1 MDKATA
7 KRDDRP
13 ADPRA
18 ERANVLLKLLVEHY
32 IEKGAPVSSKQLATE
47 SALKISSATVRN
59 VMADLEVMGLVTS
72 PHTSAGKVPTAQGL
86 RFFVD
91 SLIQVQPLGSDAL
104 SLIQHELK
112 TERSPKELV
121 ATASS
126 LLSGITRMA
135 GVVTLPRR
143 EITTLRQVEFLP
155 LSGERILVVLVV
167 NDYEVENRV
176 ISCPRP
182 FEREELQQAANFIN
196 SHCAGASV
204 ATLRSTLLA
213 SMEADKSRLNTL
225 LTEMLEVAAD
235 AFDDGPLGQDGDY
248 VVAGEGNLLNFVSGD
263 DMDTVRGLF
272 DAFGRK
278 RDVLR
283 LLDRS
288 LDAEGVHLFI
298 GDESGYKPFMDY
310 SMVTAPYEVDGQAA
324 GVLGVIGPTRMAYQ
338 RVIPVV
344 DATAR
349 LLSAALRHQ
358 L

>member
-1 MDKATA
+1 
-7 KRDDRP
+7 
-13 ADPRA
+13 
-18 ERANVLLKLLVEHY
+18 
-32 IEKGAPVSSKQLATE
+32 
-47 SALKISSATVRN
+47 
-59 VMADLEVMGLVTS
+59 
-72 PHTSAGKVPTAQGL
+72 
-86 RFFVD
+86 
-91 SLIQVQPLGSDAL
+91 
-104 SLIQHELK
+104 
-112 TERSPKELV
+112 
-121 ATASS
+121 
-126 LLSGITRMA
+126 MA